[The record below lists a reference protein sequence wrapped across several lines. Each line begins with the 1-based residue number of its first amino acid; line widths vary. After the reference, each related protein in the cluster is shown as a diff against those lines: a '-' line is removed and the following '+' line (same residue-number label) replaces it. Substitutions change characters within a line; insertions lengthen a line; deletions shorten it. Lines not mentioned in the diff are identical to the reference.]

1 MNHTQRNGKGA
12 VNVRRNRK
20 YKNTLCTIAVVLG
33 AIVFFG
39 LMCSFEIILAALAL
53 ALIILG
59 IALLI
64 VT

>member
-1 MNHTQRNGKGA
+1 M
-12 VNVRRNRK
+12 RRNRR

-64 VT
+64 VA